1 MLQSFLRAVGAYKI
15 YERRLRAEVG
25 NSEAPS
31 HIGVILDGNRRWAA
45 GHGNGPDYG
54 HLIGADTAESLLEW
68 CKEIGIKSVTIYALS
83 TENLSRSSAEVAE
96 ILRILEERLDRLLK
110 DERIYRDRVR
120 VKAIGKVELLPTSMQ
135 LILKQLEERTAG
147 FDNFYLNIAVAYG
160 GRMEITDVVRSIA
173 SDIKDGRLSPSQIT
187 QETIAGRLYTAHL
200 PNPEPDLIIRTSGEE
215 RLSNF
220 LLWQGAYSELIFMD
234 VYWPSF
240 RKIDLMRAVRTYQR
254 RTRRH
259 GK

>member
-1 MLQSFLRAVGAYKI
+1 MIQSFLRAVGAYKI

-45 GHGNGPDYG
+45 GHGNGPNYG

-173 SDIKDGRLSPSQIT
+173 LDVRDGKLSPNQIT
-187 QETIAGRLYTAHL
+187 QETISGRLYTAHL

-240 RKIDLMRAVRTYQR
+240 RRIDLMRAIRTYQR